1 MVGVSNRRFAVSG
14 GLPNLLIFVL
24 LVLAVLLVLGQAN
37 PFTTRLGRD
46 SGMYAYIGSH
56 VLRGDTPYVSAW
68 DHKPPAIFFIDALGL
83 WFGGGT
89 RWGLWAIEFAFLLGA
104 AIAGFAGLRRSYGF
118 GPALLA
124 SIVWLLGLSLVL
136 EGGNFTEEYAL
147 LFSFLSI
154 WLFTLIWRR
163 PDSIWLHAALGLVFA
178 CALLTRPNNA
188 GVPAAIIL
196 AEILLFFLKHP
207 VSRALAGEDAPTES
221 TLDPAPARSARPP
234 GTRADRGGVLRIRL
248 ATALGFVLPL
258 AAAALYF
265 VARGAF
271 QDFLDAAFIY
281 NFSYGGQPAPIESLL
296 GGIRNL
302 GFAAG
307 IGLVGMWLAFDRLRL
322 QLRQSAV
329 DPLIL
334 WLCLDFVIEIL
345 LSGLSGLNYPHYFIS
360 WLPWIAFAAG
370 LLFSRAAGFGAW
382 TQSYRAPALLG
393 AILVLA
399 AGSLSTL
406 QGYAQAFAQLVSDRT
421 KAQEF
426 EQLPAYVN
434 EHTKPD
440 QTVLVWGGDAAINFL
455 ARRDAPT
462 AHFQYGILVPSAIT
476 DRISAQFYR
485 DLSSH
490 PPAMILD
497 ESDQGLPPLSIP
509 DPVAW
514 SAAHNLYAPPY
525 LQQFFDFV
533 HTNYTYKTSVTGVG
547 IYELSR

>member
-1 MVGVSNRRFAVSG
+1 MVGVSNRRFSFRG
-14 GLPNLLIFVL
+14 GLQNLLIFVL
-24 LVLAVLLVLGQAN
+24 LLLAALIVLGQAN

-56 VLRGDTPYVSAW
+56 VLHGDTPYVSAW
-68 DHKPPAIFFIDALGL
+68 DHKPPAIFFIDAVGL

-89 RWGLWAIEFAFLLGA
+89 RWGLWAIELVFLLGA
-104 AIAGFAGLRRSYGF
+104 TLAGFAALRRSFGF

-124 SIVWLLGLSLVL
+124 SIVWLSGLSLVL
-136 EGGNFTEEYAL
+136 EGGNLTEEYAL
-147 LFSFLSI
+147 LFSFLSL
-154 WLFTLIWRR
+154 WLFTLIWQRS
-163 PDSIWLHAALGLVFA
+163 DSVWLHAALGLVFG
-178 CALLTRPNNA
+178 CDFLTRPNNA

-196 AEILLFFLKHP
+196 AEVLLFFLKEP
-207 VSRALAGEDAPTES
+207 GSRVTPGEGAATEGSLHGASAPSPRRPRTPAAALR
-221 TLDPAPARSARPP
+221 L
-234 GTRADRGGVLRIRL
+234 LL
-248 ATALGFVLPL
+248 ATGIGFVLPL
-258 AAAALYF
+258 AAATLYF
-265 VARGAF
+265 VSRNAF

-281 NFSYGGQPAPIESLL
+281 NLSYGGQPAPIESLL
-296 GGIRNL
+296 SGIRNL

-322 QLRQSAV
+322 EFRERAL

-334 WLCLDFVIEIL
+334 WLCLDFVIEIV

-360 WLPWIAFAAG
+360 WLPWIAFACG
-370 LLFSRAAGFGAW
+370 LLFSRVAPGFVTWA
-382 TQSYRAPALLG
+382 QKYQVPVA
-393 AILVLA
+393 LA
-399 AGSLSTL
+399 AIVILAAASLGTL
-406 QGYAQAFAQLVSDRT
+406 GGYGQAFAQLIADRT

-434 EHTKPD
+434 EHTKPG
-440 QTVLVWGGDAAINFL
+440 QTVLAWGGNAGINFL
-455 ARRDAPT
+455 AGRGAPT
-462 AHFQYGILVPSAIT
+462 AHFQYGILVPSPIT

-485 DLSSH
+485 DISSH

-497 ESDQGLPPLSIP
+497 QSDQGLPPLPIS

-547 IYELSR
+547 IYDLNR

>member
-1 MVGVSNRRFAVSG
+1 MN
-14 GLPNLLIFVL
+14 PNLIVQT
-24 LVLAVLLVLGQAN
+24 LVLA
-37 PFTTRLGRD
+37 P
-46 SGMYAYIGSH
+46 
-56 VLRGDTPYVSAW
+56 
-68 DHKPPAIFFIDALGL
+68 
-83 WFGGGT
+83 
-89 RWGLWAIEFAFLLGA
+89 LLGA
-104 AIAGFAGLRRSYGF
+104 AIAGFSALSRSYGL

-136 EGGNFTEEYAL
+136 EGGNLTEEYAL
-147 LFSFLSI
+147 LFSFASI
-154 WLFTLIWRR
+154 WLFTRIWQR
-163 PDSIWLHAALGLVFA
+163 PDSVLLHATLGLVFG
-178 CALLTRPNNA
+178 CAFLTRPNNA

-196 AEILLFFLKHP
+196 AEILLFFLKQP
-207 VSRALAGEDAPTES
+207 VSRAPDGGLAPMES
-221 TLDPAPARSARPP
+221 SLDRAPARSPGPP
-234 GTRADRGGVLRIRL
+234 RTRTDGRRTLRIRL
-248 ATALGFVLPL
+248 ATGFGFLVPL
-258 AAAALYF
+258 VATTLYF
-265 VARGAF
+265 VARNAF

-281 NFSYGGQPAPIESLL
+281 NLSYGGQPAPIESLL
-296 GGIRNL
+296 SGIRNL

-307 IGLVGMWLAFDRLRL
+307 IGLVGMWFAFDRLRL
-322 QLRQSAV
+322 QVRERPI

-334 WLCLDFVIEIL
+334 WLCLDFVIEIM

-370 LLFSRAAGFGAW
+370 LLFSRVAGGFASW
-382 TQSYRAPALLG
+382 VHRYQAPVVLG
-393 AILVLA
+393 VMVILA
-399 AGSLSTL
+399 AASLGTL
-406 QGYAQAFAQLVSDRT
+406 QGYAQAFAQLVNDRA

-455 ARRDAPT
+455 ARRNAPT

-485 DLSSH
+485 DISAH

-509 DPVAW
+509 DPISW

-533 HTNYTYKTSVTGVG
+533 HTSYAYKTSVTGVG